1 MRVGD
6 NHPFMSQERS
16 KGWSAPASFF
26 AALLAYAAGLWA
38 MAHTQA
44 AVVGKLELRLVLILS
59 EAALALPAVVAAFA
73 LARIVPE
80 VIRFRPVSFRAA
92 FMTVGLGLAFWTL
105 SLGVFEAQYVFVRP
119 PLAFLQQFQ
128 GLHATLKPAGLL
140 GWVFSLAAIAL
151 APALC
156 EEMMFRGLLTPA
168 FRSVLGSG
176 FAIVLSAVLFAAIH
190 VDALADGT
198 TIYYRVPF
206 AFVLGLLLA
215 HLRIAT
221 GSLWPPVMAHAT
233 LNATTFC
240 VVVLIA
246 EEPTHSLPDPRP
258 LVAMAMILLGAAAAR
273 ALMKRIRPV
282 GQAA

>member
-1 MRVGD
+1 
-6 NHPFMSQERS
+6 MSQERS
-16 KGWSAPASFF
+16 KGWAAAAGFF
-26 AALLAYAAGLWA
+26 AALLAYAAGLWM
-38 MAHTQA
+38 MAYTQA
-44 AVVGKLELRLVLILS
+44 AVVGRAELRLVLILS
-59 EAALALPAVVAAFA
+59 EAALALPAVLTAFA
-73 LARIVPE
+73 LARVVPE
-80 VIRFRPVSFRAA
+80 VIHFRPVSFRAA
-92 FMTVGLGLAFWTL
+92 YMTVGLGLAFWIL
-105 SLGVFEAQYVFVRP
+105 SLGVFEAQYVFVKP

-128 GLHATLKPAGLL
+128 GLHATLKPAGVL

-156 EEMMFRGLLTPA
+156 EEMMFRGLLTPV

-176 FAIVLSAVLFAAIH
+176 VAVVLSAALFAAIH
-190 VDALADGT
+190 VDGLADGT

-221 GSLWPPVMAHAT
+221 GSLWLPVIAHAT

-246 EEPTHSLPDPRP
+246 EEPTQALPDARP
-258 LVAMAMILLGAAAAR
+258 LVAVGMLLLGAAAAR
-273 ALMKRIRPV
+273 ALMKRIGPI
-282 GQAA
+282 GQTA